1 MALLEEITRDSGY
14 RWTDE
19 FTEAQLLDFIED
31 GKEYISTFKPSCDFE
46 NASAEKTLLK
56 KYVRYCIA
64 NALPDFYV
72 NYHKELVRLSNQG
85 MVARRKTEE
94 SDAGV

>member
-1 MALLEEITRDSGY
+1 MALLDEITRGLGY

-56 KYVRYCIA
+56 KYVQYCIA

-85 MVARRKTEE
+85 MVDRRKE
-94 SDAGV
+94 SDAGI